1 MAGRGTD
8 IQLGGNLD
16 LKIKEGGTNDK
27 VLVEKTK
34 QEHSFCLFIKL
45 HCLK

>member
-27 VLVEKTK
+27 VLVEKLNK
-34 QEHSFCLFIKL
+34 GMKKKKL
-45 HCLK
+45 KY